1 MCDSSSY
8 CYCCCHTKSTGVL
21 SASVMVYFTVEY
33 EEQIFY
39 LTNILRS
46 TQFTFLT
53 VMILRIDEFLGAEMP
68 VPVVSQSS
76 MKWCHEE
83 SYGVAQKPSPVLA
96 DLWKQLHILTSTY
109 TIATTVVPLENGTLG
124 DFLIRVKLDIIS
136 WSSPVMISIVQI
148 SEDCV
153 ALLFRAKK
161 PFKNKFSTFFVI

>member
-21 SASVMVYFTVEY
+21 SVSVMVYFTVEY

-76 MKWCHEE
+76 MK
-83 SYGVAQKPSPVLA
+83 
-96 DLWKQLHILTSTY
+96 
-109 TIATTVVPLENGTLG
+109 
-124 DFLIRVKLDIIS
+124 
-136 WSSPVMISIVQI
+136 
-148 SEDCV
+148 
-153 ALLFRAKK
+153 
-161 PFKNKFSTFFVI
+161 